1 MSYRDHLLSDQRLV
15 VLRLLKDQPG
25 RRSNSSVLAKLM
37 GVLGHPVSRDWMRT
51 QLAWLAEQGLV
62 RADAVKDIEGLVV
75 VDITERGAD
84 CATGMAHVPGV
95 ARPGE

>member
-1 MSYRDHLLSDQRLV
+1 MSYRDHLLSDQRLAL
-15 VLRLLKDQPG
+15 LRLLREQPAQ
-25 RRSNSSVLAKLM
+25 RSNSSVLTKLL

-62 RADAVKDIEGLVV
+62 KVQVVEDIAGLVV
-75 VDITERGAD
+75 VDITERGND
-84 CATGMAHVPGV
+84 CANGLSHVPGV